1 MPAVKRN
8 AMKPRFGY
16 GPVPSRRPRN
26 AMKSRF
32 VYGPVPSRR
41 LGFSLG
47 VDILPFKTCSL
58 DCVYCQL
65 GPSARTTGRRRAY
78 FEPREVLAQIRE
90 ALGSAARVDHIT
102 FSGSGEPTLNKNLG
116 RIIRAVKRTTRVPVA
131 VLTNATL
138 LSRKDVRADLLAA
151 DVVVPSLDAAEPRLF
166 RAVNRPHPSLEAGR
180 VIEGLVRFRREFK
193 GQIWLEIML
202 LKGVN
207 DAPGHIR
214 VLKDAVVLINPDRIQ
229 LNTVVRPP
237 AEASARPLTARELER
252 IRRALGD
259 RAEVVA
265 DFEKKGPARGGID
278 LREAIS
284 AVVRRRPVTAGDIS
298 ASLSAPRGE
307 VLKALRRLR
316 ESGRVRTVRHGR
328 KTFYEAA

>member
-8 AMKPRFGY
+8 AVKP
-16 GPVPSRRPRN
+16 
-26 AMKSRF
+26 RF
-32 VYGPVPSRR
+32 VYGPVLSRR

-58 DCVYCQL
+58 NCIYCQL
-65 GPSARTTGRRRAY
+65 GPSVRTTGRRRAY
-78 FEPREVLAQIRE
+78 FEPRDILAQIRA
-90 ALGSAARVDHIT
+90 ALAAAPRVDHIT

-166 RAVNRPHPSLEAGR
+166 KAVNRPHPSLKAGR
-180 VIEGLVRFRREFK
+180 VVKGLARFRREFK

-202 LKGVN
+202 VKGVN
-207 DAPGHIR
+207 DAPGHVR
-214 VLKDAVVLINPDRIQ
+214 ALKDAIDLIHPDRIQ

-237 AEASARPLTARELER
+237 AEASARPLTARELDR
-252 IRRALGD
+252 IRRALGN
-259 RAEVVA
+259 RAEVIV
-265 DFEKKGPARGGID
+265 DFEKKGPARGCAD
-278 LREAIS
+278 LKASIS
-284 AVVRRRPVTAGDIS
+284 AVVKRRPVTAGDIS

-307 VLKALRRLR
+307 VLEALRRLR
-316 ESGRVRTVRHGR
+316 ESGKIRTVRHSR
-328 KTFYEAA
+328 KTFYEPA

>member
-8 AMKPRFGY
+8 AAKP
-16 GPVPSRRPRN
+16 
-26 AMKSRF
+26 RF

-65 GPSARTTGRRRAY
+65 GRSARTTSRRRAY

-90 ALGSAARVDHIT
+90 ALGSAQRVDHIT

-116 RIIRAVKRTTRVPVA
+116 RIIRAVKRTTQVPVA

-138 LSRKDVRADLLAA
+138 LSRKDVRADLQEA

-166 RAVNRPHPSLEAGR
+166 RAVNRPNPSLAARR
-180 VIEGLVRFRREFK
+180 VIDGLVRFRREFK

-202 LKGVN
+202 VKGVN
-207 DAPGHIR
+207 DAPAHIR
-214 VLKDAVVLINPDRIQ
+214 ALKDAAALINPDRIQ

-259 RAEVVA
+259 RTEVVA
-265 DFEKKGPARGGID
+265 DFGKKGPAQRDVD
-278 LREAIS
+278 LKEAIS
-284 AVVRRRPVTAGDIS
+284 AVVKRRPVTAGDIS
-298 ASLSAPRGE
+298 ASLSAGRGE
-307 VLKALRRLR
+307 VLRALRRLSD
-316 ESGRVRTVRHGR
+316 SGKVRTVRHGR
-328 KTFYEAA
+328 KTFYESA

>member
-1 MPAVKRN
+1 VPAVKRN
-8 AMKPRFGY
+8 AVKQRFVY
-16 GPVPSRRPRN
+16 GPGPSRSLRN
-26 AMKSRF
+26 AVKQRF

-65 GPSARTTGRRRAY
+65 GPSVRTTGRRRAY
-78 FEPREVLAQIRE
+78 FEPREVLAQIRA
-90 ALGSAARVDHIT
+90 ALASAPRVDHIT

-116 RIIRAVKRTTRVPVA
+116 RIIRGIKRTTQVPVA

-138 LSRKDVRADLLAA
+138 LSRKDVRAELLAA

-166 RAVNRPHPSLEAGR
+166 SAVNRPHPSLEAGR
-180 VIEGLVRFRREFK
+180 VIEGLARFRREFK

-202 LKGVN
+202 VRGVN

-214 VLKDAVVLINPDRIQ
+214 ALKDAIARINPDRIQ

-237 AEASARPLTARELER
+237 AEASARPLASQELDK

-265 DFEKKGPARGGID
+265 DFGKKGPTRRRVD
-278 LREAIS
+278 LEGSITAM
-284 AVVRRRPVTAGDIS
+284 VKRRPVTAGDIS
-298 ASLSAPRGE
+298 ASLSRPLDD
-307 VLKALRRLR
+307 VLKALGCLL

-328 KTFYEAA
+328 KTFYEPA

>member
-8 AMKPRFGY
+8 AMKP
-16 GPVPSRRPRN
+16 
-26 AMKSRF
+26 RF

-58 DCVYCQL
+58 NCIYCQL
-65 GPSARTTGRRRAY
+65 GPSVRTTGRRRAY
-78 FEPREVLAQIRE
+78 FEPRDILSQIRT
-90 ALGSAARVDHIT
+90 ALGSAPRVDHIT

-138 LSRKDVRADLLAA
+138 LSRKDVRSDLLAA

-166 RAVNRPHPSLEAGR
+166 RAVNRPHPSLEADR
-180 VIEGLVRFRREFK
+180 VIEGLARFRREFK

-202 LKGVN
+202 VRGIN
-207 DAPGHIR
+207 DAPGHVR
-214 VLKDAVVLINPDRIQ
+214 ALKDAAALINPDRIQ

-259 RAEVVA
+259 KAEVVA
-265 DFEKKGPARGGID
+265 DFAKKGPARRGLD
-278 LREAIS
+278 LEVAIS
-284 AVVRRRPVTAGDIS
+284 AVVKRRPVTAGDIS
-298 ASLSAPRGE
+298 ASLLRPRGE
-307 VLKALRRLR
+307 VLCALRRLG

>member
-1 MPAVKRN
+1 MQSVKRS
-8 AMKPRFGY
+8 AAKP
-16 GPVPSRRPRN
+16 
-26 AMKSRF
+26 RF

-65 GPSARTTGRRRAY
+65 GPSARTTGRRRSW
-78 FEPREVLAQIRE
+78 FESREVLAQIRA
-90 ALGSAARVDHIT
+90 ALGSAPRVDHIT

-138 LSRKDVRADLLAA
+138 LSRRDVRADLLAA
-151 DVVVPSLDAAEPRLF
+151 DVVVPSLDAAQPRMF
-166 RAVNRPHPSLEAGR
+166 RAVNRPHPSLGAGR
-180 VIEGLVRFRREFK
+180 VIDGLVRFRREFK

-202 LKGVN
+202 VKGMN
-207 DAPGHIR
+207 DAPGHLR
-214 VLKDAVVLINPDRIQ
+214 ALKNAVALINPDRIQ

-237 AEASARPLTARELER
+237 AEATARPLTARELER
-252 IRRALGD
+252 IRRTLGD

-265 DFEKKGPARGGID
+265 DFGKKGPARKGVD
-278 LREAIS
+278 LEEAIS
-284 AVVRRRPVTAGDIS
+284 AVVKRRPVTAGDIS
-298 ASLSAPRGE
+298 ASLAKSRGE
-307 VLKALRRLR
+307 VLCALRRLSQ
-316 ESGRVRTVRHGR
+316 SGRVRTVHHAR